1 MKTPQSLRLKRPRR
15 VQILSAG
22 VFLLAG
28 VVYFGTLHAM
38 DGRAEAYFRQL
49 RQSDPALY
57 LTQVREAQGFDTFLT
72 EYRILNNYEDFHQ
85 APPNFLVGRWTLRP
99 EPIRLSPGTAP
110 SECSDPVTLDY
121 GLFLQLETGGVALP
135 VSYRIEGKTVEMRIA
150 PDSVVPIELV
160 SYGAQLDHIAFT
172 APGRDAVSYGY
183 LCGR

>member
-1 MKTPQSLRLKRPRR
+1 MKTPLPLRLKRPRR
-15 VQILSAG
+15 VQILSAA
-22 VFLLAG
+22 VFLIAG
-28 VVYFGTLHAM
+28 IVYFGTLHAM

-57 LTQVREAQGFDTFLT
+57 LTQLREAQGFDTFLE
-72 EYRILNNYEDFHQ
+72 EYRTLDHYDDFRQ

-99 EPIRLSPGTAP
+99 DPIRLSPGTAP

-135 VSYRIEGKTVEMRIA
+135 VSYRIEGKTVEMRIG
-150 PDSVVPIELV
+150 PDNIVPIELV

-172 APGRDAVSYGY
+172 APGRESVSYGY